1 MTNPFKLHS
10 YQIDITQKAIPILN
24 EYGCVYL
31 AMEVRTGKTLTAL
44 NICKKLKAK
53 NILFLTKKKAMS
65 SILRDF
71 ELLDKPYEITIINY
85 EQLHNINPRLYDVW
99 ICDEAHCLGAFP
111 KPPMR
116 AKQLRN
122 SYTGQYVIYL
132 SGTPS
137 PESYS
142 QLFHQ
147 LWICGKIW
155 NHKNFYHWA
164 NDGYVVKRQRILHSG
179 LVYNDYKNTIVDIS
193 KLRKSEN
200 IEQEKLTNELTQKA
214 IDKIRNDIDKIM
226 IRFSQTEAGIEQE
239 VREEVLKVKMS
250 DQTYEVI
257 FYLKRDR
264 ILEPYV
270 LGKEVIADT
279 NISLMQKLHQLYSG
293 TIIINNEDERTA
305 IVVDDTKAQY
315 IKDNFSDK
323 KIAIF
328 YKFVAE
334 GNMLRNTFPNNTDKP
349 DEFNSRDDL
358 VFISQVV
365 SGREGISL
373 KTADCLIFFNIDFSA
388 LSYLQSKARLQDMIR
403 TKEAKVYWLFAENG
417 IEEKIYK
424 MVTKKKDYT
433 LRYFKKDFLN

>member
-1 MTNPFKLHS
+1 MTNPFKLHT
-10 YQIDITQKAIPILN
+10 YQEEITQKALPILN

-44 NICKKLKAK
+44 NICKELKAK
-53 NILFLTKKKAMS
+53 NILFLTKKKAIS
-65 SILRDF
+65 SILKDF
-71 ELLDKPYEITIINY
+71 ELLGKPYEITIINY

-111 KPPMR
+111 KPAMR
-116 AKQLRN
+116 TKQLRD

-147 LWICGKIW
+147 LWICGRIW
-155 NHKNFYHWA
+155 KHKNFYHWA
-164 NDGYVVKRQRILHSG
+164 NDGYVLKIQRVLHSG
-179 LVYNDYKNTIVDIS
+179 LIYNDYKNTIVDTS
-193 KLRKSEN
+193 KIRTQKN
-200 IEQEKLTNELTQKA
+200 IELAKLTNELTQKA

-239 VREEVLKVKMS
+239 VVEEVLKVKMCEG
-250 DQTYEVI
+250 TYELI
-257 FYLKRDR
+257 NELKTNRVLDYYERD
-264 ILEPYV
+264 
-270 LGKEVIADT
+270 VIADS
-279 NISLMQKLHQLYSG
+279 NVILMQKLHQMYSG
-293 TIIINNEDERTA
+293 TLITESNGNRDAVIL
-305 IVVDDTKAQY
+305 DDTKAQY
-315 IKDNFSDK
+315 IKQNFSDK

-334 GNMLRNTFPNNTDKP
+334 GDMLRNVFPNNTSSP
-349 DEFNSRDDL
+349 EEFNSNENL
-358 VFISQVV
+358 IFISQVV

-403 TKEAKVYWLFAENG
+403 TKEAKVYWLFSENG
-417 IEEKIYK
+417 IEEKIYR

>member
-1 MTNPFKLHS
+1 MKNLFSLHP
-10 YQIDITQKAIPILN
+10 YQRDITQKAIPILD

-44 NICKKLKAK
+44 NICKELKAK
-53 NILFLTKKKAMS
+53 NILFLTKKKAIS
-65 SILRDF
+65 SILKDF
-71 ELLDKPYEITIINY
+71 ELLGKPFEITIVNY
-85 EQLHNINPRLYDVW
+85 EQLHNINPKLYDVW

-111 KPPMR
+111 KPAMR
-116 AKQLRN
+116 TKQLKN
-122 SYTGQYVIYL
+122 NYVGQDIIYL

-147 LWICGKIW
+147 LWICGKLW
-155 NHKNFYHWA
+155 KHKNFYHWA

-179 LVYNDYKNTIVDIS
+179 LVYNDYKNTITDIS
-193 KLRKSEN
+193 KMRKADN

-214 IDKIRNDIDKIM
+214 IEKIRNDIDKIM

-239 VREEVLKVKMS
+239 VVEEVLKVKMCEG
-250 DQTYEVI
+250 TYELI
-257 FYLKRDR
+257 NELKTNRVLDYYERD
-264 ILEPYV
+264 
-270 LGKEVIADT
+270 VIADS
-279 NISLMQKLHQLYSG
+279 NVILMQKLHQMYSG
-293 TIIINNEDERTA
+293 TLITESNGNRDAVIL
-305 IVVDDTKAQY
+305 DDTKAQY

-334 GNMLRNTFPNNTDKP
+334 GDMLRNTFPNNTDKP

-358 VFISQVV
+358 IFISQVV

-403 TKEAKVYWLFAENG
+403 TKEAKVYWLFSENG
-417 IEEKIYK
+417 IEEKIYR

>member
-1 MTNPFKLHS
+1 MIKLHP
-10 YQIDITQKAIPILN
+10 YQEEITQKALPILN

-44 NICKKLKAK
+44 NICKELKAK
-53 NILFLTKKKAMS
+53 SILFLTKKKAIS
-65 SILRDF
+65 SILKDF
-71 ELLDKPYEITIINY
+71 ELLGKPYEITIINY

-111 KPPMR
+111 KPAMR
-116 AKQLRN
+116 TKQLRN

-147 LWICGKIW
+147 LWICGRIW
-155 NHKNFYHWA
+155 KHKNFYHWA

-179 LVYNDYKNTIVDIS
+179 LVYNDYKNTITDIS
-193 KLRKSEN
+193 KMRKADN

-214 IDKIRNDIDKIM
+214 IEKIRNDIDKIM
-226 IRFSQTEAGIEQE
+226 IRFSQTEAGIERE
-239 VREEVLKVKMS
+239 VVEEVLKVKMCEG
-250 DQTYEVI
+250 TYELI
-257 FYLKRDR
+257 NELKTNRVLDYYERD
-264 ILEPYV
+264 
-270 LGKEVIADT
+270 VIADS
-279 NISLMQKLHQLYSG
+279 NVILMQKLHQMYSG
-293 TIIINNEDERTA
+293 TLITESNGNRDAVIL
-305 IVVDDTKAQY
+305 DDTKAQY

-334 GNMLRNTFPNNTDKP
+334 GDMLRNTFPNNTDKP

-403 TKEAKVYWLFAENG
+403 TKEAKVYWLFSENG
-417 IEEKIYK
+417 IEEKIYR

>member
-1 MTNPFKLHS
+1 MTNPFKLHP
-10 YQIDITQKAIPILN
+10 YQEEITQKALPILN

-44 NICKKLKAK
+44 NICKELKAK
-53 NILFLTKKKAMS
+53 NILFLTKKKAIS
-65 SILRDF
+65 SILKDF
-71 ELLDKPYEITIINY
+71 ELLGKPYEITIINY

-111 KPPMR
+111 KPAMR
-116 AKQLRN
+116 TKQLRD

-137 PESYS
+137 PESFS

-147 LWICGKIW
+147 LWICGRIW
-155 NHKNFYHWA
+155 KHKNFYHWA

-179 LVYNDYKNTIVDIS
+179 LVYNDYKNTITDIS
-193 KLRKSEN
+193 KMRKADN

-214 IDKIRNDIDKIM
+214 IEKIRNDIDKIM

-239 VREEVLKVKMS
+239 VVEEVLKVKMCEG
-250 DQTYEVI
+250 TYELI
-257 FYLKRDR
+257 NELKTNRVLDYYERD
-264 ILEPYV
+264 
-270 LGKEVIADT
+270 VIADT
-279 NISLMQKLHQLYSG
+279 NISLMQKLHQMYSG
-293 TIIINNEDERTA
+293 TLITESNGNREAVIL
-305 IVVDDTKAQY
+305 DDTKAQY
-315 IKDNFSDK
+315 IKQNFSDK

-334 GNMLRNTFPNNTDKP
+334 GDMLRNVFPNNTSSP
-349 DEFNSRDDL
+349 EEFNSNENL
-358 VFISQVV
+358 IFISQVV

-403 TKEAKVYWLFAENG
+403 TKEAKVYWLFSENG
-417 IEEKIYK
+417 IEEKIYR